1 MKIYDSIIIGGGPAG
16 LSAAI
21 YLGRFNRECIVI
33 DAGHGRTWTHEV
45 NDNYLG
51 YPDGISSKVLR
62 ALGEQQARRFNAEF
76 NHDRIT
82 SVSCEGEIFALKG
95 AEDSYK
101 SRTLILATGVKDV
114 YPEAI
119 ESIADYIGR
128 SLYWCI
134 TCDGYKVRDKNV
146 MIVGDSDDAASTAM
160 QFLNFTNSI
169 TFVTNRTENDH
180 QISAKWLER
189 LMTAGIKFYEGK
201 IVSAHG
207 INGMFESIKLDNS
220 EQISLEYM
228 FNQQPALPNNTLAKE
243 LGLILSPKGYIETNE
258 EQRTNVPFV
267 YAAGDVTRP
276 YSHQIITAAHEGSM
290 AAQAANYDLY
300 KPEQRMD

>member
-1 MKIYDSIIIGGGPAG
+1 MNTYDSIIIGGGPAG

-21 YLGRFNRECIVI
+21 YLGRFNRACLVI
-33 DAGHGRTWTHEV
+33 DAGHGRTWSHEV
-45 NDNYLG
+45 NDNFLG
-51 YPDGISSKVLR
+51 FPDGISSKVLR

-82 SVSCEGEIFALKG
+82 SVSRESEVFVLKG
-95 AEDSYK
+95 TEDNYK
-101 SRTLILATGVKDV
+101 ARTLILATGVKDV

-119 ESIADYIGR
+119 ENIADYIGR

-134 TCDGYKVRDKNV
+134 TCDGYKVRGKNV
-146 MIVGDSDDAASTAM
+146 MIVGDNDDAACTAT
-160 QFLNFTNSI
+160 QFLNFTDSV
-169 TFVTNRTENDH
+169 TFVTNQAENEH
-180 QISAKWLER
+180 TLSAKWMER
-189 LMTAGIKFYEGK
+189 LLNAGIKFYEGK
-201 IVSAHG
+201 IAAVQG
-207 INGMFESIKLDNS
+207 IEGMFETVTLDNGQ
-220 EQISLEYM
+220 QISLEYM
-228 FNQQPALPNNTLAKE
+228 FNQQPALPNNSIAKE
-243 LGLILSPKGYIETNE
+243 LGLTLSPKGYIETNE

-290 AAQAANYDLY
+290 AAQAANYDIY